1 MFKKIRKIF
10 FWKLF
15 SLLYIESSEDYLS
28 LSEVQL
34 FSSRIHKFRDY
45 SGGSPISNVAVY
57 QPEESLNGN
66 FAGMQA
72 RGTWMLSFRDV
83 ASRITT
89 MTSDGRDR
97 YDSHGRGAI
106 DDWVLVLTSTTGVVK
121 TYHMDISAI
130 VKTLPI
136 YGKLYIYDTKYQAR
150 GRPIEFIKGM
160 QRNNGK

>member
-1 MFKKIRKIF
+1 MEIDPDNIKRSCP
-10 FWKLF
+10 LTGQE
-15 SLLYIESSEDYLS
+15 SLNIARNASVWSGIVEDKREISFRLPFNVRGRYVRIQLESSEDYLS

-106 DDWVLVLTSTTGVVK
+106 DDWVLVL
-121 TYHMDISAI
+121 M
-130 VKTLPI
+130 
-136 YGKLYIYDTKYQAR
+136 
-150 GRPIEFIKGM
+150 
-160 QRNNGK
+160 